1 MIRIAVCDDESR
13 VLNRTKEML
22 LEYQKE
28 ELQIELF
35 LSGEEL
41 LASKEH
47 YDIILLDIDMGG
59 MNGIETARQIRN
71 RDKTVTLI
79 YVTNY
84 VDYTIFAF
92 AVHAFAYL
100 LKPLQKEALFAQLE
114 EALSYRN
121 IEPEEELEFMTREGI
136 IRLAPKNILYFEYQD
151 RRVLLFAEEK
161 VWHLKDRITDIAGK
175 MEPYGF
181 VMPHK
186 SFVLNLYSVQSIK
199 GYDILLTN
207 GKMVPLS
214 QKKSVEFR
222 KSLNAYLAKERGY
235 RV

>member
-114 EALSYRN
+114 EALSYRST
-121 IEPEEELEFMTREGI
+121 EPEEELEFMTREGI
-136 IRLAPKNILYFEYQD
+136 VRLVPKDILYFEYQD
-151 RRVLLFAEEK
+151 RRVLLCAEEK
-161 VWHLKDRITDIAGK
+161 VWHLKDRITDIAKK